1 MTIDAETIC
10 PICDGMGFVTRNVPV
25 GHPDFGKAFPCSC
38 QADKIADRKANLL
51 RKVSNLSAY
60 DHLRFD
66 NFNIDVPSLTA
77 NQQTSLRFGAEMAYR
92 FAEKPDGWILFQGG
106 YGCGKTHLAAAIGN
120 YVLSLGH
127 EVIFVTIP
135 DLLDHLR
142 GTYGSSSETSY
153 DELFDRIRNTQV
165 LILDDLGT
173 ESPTAWAG
181 EKLYQLF
188 NHRYTHRL
196 PTVVT
201 TNNVLE
207 ELDGRIYSR
216 LSDVHLTQVVNM
228 VGLPDYRLQGS
239 NNKQEE
245 SLLQSINSLKAYS
258 QYAFDNFNAEVEG
271 LSPEYQSMLKAFRD
285 DIVYPYARNPEGW
298 ILFHGGYGCGKT
310 HLAAAIGNYQHSIE
324 NECVFVSVSDLLD
337 YLRSTYGDTSKV
349 SYNKLFEYVKN
360 VPLLILDDLHADSPS
375 SWAGEKL
382 YQLFNY
388 RYTHRLPTVVTTNNV
403 LEELDGRIYSRLS
416 DVHLTQVVNLMG
428 FPDYRL
434 QGSNN
439 KDISSSLQ
447 SINSLKAY
455 SQYTFDNFNVTD
467 VEGLSIEHQS
477 MLKVFRDEF
486 AYPYARNPEGW
497 ILFQGDY
504 GCGKTHLAAA
514 IGNYQHSIENECV
527 FVSVSDLLDHL
538 RSTYGDTS
546 KVSYN
551 KLFEYVKNVPLLIL
565 DDLHTDISSS
575 WASEKLYQLLDHRYI
590 NNLPTIVTTSSTLQ
604 ELDGRIISRLT
615 DTQRTVI
622 VNMAGLPDYRQQAFN
637 SNIADL
643 SALDRINN
651 LGAYNQ
657 YTFDTFNITDIKG
670 LTEEQYE
677 TLNHSAKRA
686 YDYAQNA
693 QGWLLFQ
700 GDYGCGKTHLAA
712 AIGNFQKS
720 HGKVVLFLTVPDLL
734 DNLRFANRAETTYS
748 ILVEQVQKIPLLIL
762 DDLGIESPTPWA
774 MEKLYQLFNYRFIH
788 NLPTIIT
795 TNRRL
800 EDLDGR
806 IFSRLVDGQIVDIV
820 DMSSLPNFRLK
831 DQTSVSSL
839 RRISNLDAYRDQRFE
854 TFNVENVEGLSDD
867 QHRVLSFS
875 ADFAQN
881 YAQNL
886 EGWLLF
892 QGGYGCGKTHLAA
905 AIGNYQLSL
914 GREVVFLSVSDLLDH
929 LRATYSSSSKVSYDQ
944 LFERVRNTP
953 LLILDDL
960 GTESPTPWAG
970 EKLYQLFNHRYVHR
984 LPTVITTNYSLSDL
998 DGRIYSRL
1006 ADQHIIRIVNM
1017 TILPDYRRA
1026 SAEQNQ
1032 SDLSNLRLYTH
1043 MTFQNFDL
1051 QQQSLPQQDA
1061 ANLRRAAQTAH
1072 DYATKPQGWL
1082 VLSGVHGS
1090 GKTHLAAGI
1099 ANHRQSTGQPVLLVT
1114 TADLLDYLRATFN
1127 PSSKQALD
1135 QRFHE
1140 IRTAPLL
1147 ILDDLNLRTATAWAQ
1162 EKLFQIIDYRYLAQL
1177 PTVITIFTDDLK
1189 NLDDRFESRF
1199 KDPRLCTVIQIAAPD
1214 YQGGW
1219 RNKRAR

>member
-1 MTIDAETIC
+1 MTIDAEAIC
-10 PICDGMGFVTRNVPV
+10 PICDDMGYVTHNVPV
-25 GHPDFGKAFPCSC
+25 GHPDFGKAFPCTC
-38 QADKIADRKANLL
+38 QSDKIADRKATLL
-51 RKVSNLSAY
+51 RKISNLSAY
-60 DHLRFD
+60 EHLHFD
-66 NFNIDVPSLTA
+66 NFNVEIQSLTA
-77 NQQTSLRFGAEMAYR
+77 DQQTNLRFGAEMAFR
-92 FAEKPDGWILFQGG
+92 FAEKPSGWLLFQGG

-120 YVLSLGH
+120 YLLLHRH
-127 EVIFVTIP
+127 EVIFVTVP

-142 GTYGSSSETSY
+142 GTYGASSETSY

-201 TNNVLE
+201 TNNPLE

-216 LSDVHLTQVVNM
+216 LTDTQLNIFINM
-228 VGLPDYRLQGS
+228 NGLPDYRQQNS
-239 NNKQEE
+239 DKSKD
-245 SLLQSINSLKAYS
+245 SLSVLDQINSLSAY
-258 QYAFDNFNAEVEG
+258 N
-271 LSPEYQSMLKAFRD
+271 
-285 DIVYPYARNPEGW
+285 
-298 ILFHGGYGCGKT
+298 
-310 HLAAAIGNYQHSIE
+310 
-324 NECVFVSVSDLLD
+324 
-337 YLRSTYGDTSKV
+337 
-349 SYNKLFEYVKN
+349 
-360 VPLLILDDLHADSPS
+360 
-375 SWAGEKL
+375 
-382 YQLFNY
+382 
-388 RYTHRLPTVVTTNNV
+388 
-403 LEELDGRIYSRLS
+403 
-416 DVHLTQVVNLMG
+416 
-428 FPDYRL
+428 
-434 QGSNN
+434 
-439 KDISSSLQ
+439 
-447 SINSLKAY
+447 
-455 SQYTFDNFNVTD
+455 QYTFDNFN
-467 VEGLSIEHQS
+467 
-477 MLKVFRDEF
+477 
-486 AYPYARNPEGW
+486 
-497 ILFQGDY
+497 
-504 GCGKTHLAAA
+504 
-514 IGNYQHSIENECV
+514 
-527 FVSVSDLLDHL
+527 
-538 RSTYGDTS
+538 
-546 KVSYN
+546 
-551 KLFEYVKNVPLLIL
+551 
-565 DDLHTDISSS
+565 
-575 WASEKLYQLLDHRYI
+575 
-590 NNLPTIVTTSSTLQ
+590 
-604 ELDGRIISRLT
+604 
-615 DTQRTVI
+615 
-622 VNMAGLPDYRQQAFN
+622 
-637 SNIADL
+637 
-643 SALDRINN
+643 
-651 LGAYNQ
+651 
-657 YTFDTFNITDIKG
+657 ITDIEG
-670 LTEEQYE
+670 LTEKQYE
-677 TLNHSAKRA
+677 TLSHSAKRA

-720 HGKVVLFLTVPDLL
+720 QGNVVLFLTVPDLL

-748 ILVEQVQKIPLLIL
+748 TLVEQVQKIPLLIL

-774 MEKLYQLFNYRFIH
+774 MEKLYQLFNYRFVH
-788 NLPTIIT
+788 NLSTIIT

-806 IFSRLVDGQIVDIV
+806 IFSRLIDGQIVDIV

-854 TFNVENVEGLSDD
+854 TFNVENVEGLSSD

-914 GREVVFLSVSDLLDH
+914 GQEVVFLSVSDLLDH

-944 LFERVRNTP
+944 LFERVRNTS

-984 LPTVITTNYSLSDL
+984 LPTVITTNHSLNEL

-1017 TILPDYRRA
+1017 MSLPDYRRA

-1032 SDLSNLRLYTH
+1032 SELSNMRLYAH

-1051 QQQSLPQQDA
+1051 QQQSLPQQQA
-1061 ANLRRAAQTAH
+1061 ANLRRAAQEAH
-1072 DYATKPQGWL
+1072 DYAAKPQGWL
-1082 VLSGVHGS
+1082 VLSGLHGS
-1090 GKTHLAAGI
+1090 GKTHLAAAI

-1135 QRFHE
+1135 QRFQE

-1147 ILDDLNLRTATAWAQ
+1147 ILDDLNLRTATQWAQ

-1177 PTVITIFTDDLK
+1177 PTVITIFTEDLK

-1199 KDPRLCTVIQIAAPD
+1199 KDPRLCSVIQIAAPD

-1219 RNKRAR
+1219 RNKRPR